1 MSPRAPIPP
10 DSTVVKAVDLV
21 KDYGTFRAVDG
32 LNFELKAGGVMGF
45 LGPNGA
51 GKSTTLRMLV
61 DLIRPSRGQL
71 SLFGLQY
78 RTHRQA
84 ILARIGCLIEKPD
97 FYKYLSAL
105 QNLELLA
112 RASGVKDYRRR
123 SLELM
128 DFVGLSGR
136 ENDKV
141 SSFSHGMR
149 QRLGLAQCLLHD
161 PDLVVLDEPG
171 TGLDPQGL
179 VDMREMIQNLHQE
192 QGKTILLSSHHL
204 SEVEAVATDLVVV
217 DRGHCVVQ
225 GSAKALL
232 SQSERQIR
240 ITVGR
245 ADEALALLNAGPWAG
260 RGRLNDRGELTG
272 ALGREE
278 VPSAVQFL
286 TQNGFE
292 VYAIE
297 SRQKLEDYYMNLLNH
312 HPTES

>member
-1 MSPRAPIPP
+1 VIKPSL
-10 DSTVVKAVDLV
+10 DVVKAVGLV
-21 KDYGTFRAVDG
+21 KDYGSFRAVDG
-32 LNFELKAGGVMGF
+32 LSFTLQAGGVMGF

-51 GKSTTLRMLV
+51 GKSTTMRMLV
-61 DLIRPSRGQL
+61 DLIRPSGGEL
-71 SLFGLQY
+71 FLFGLSF
-78 RTHRQA
+78 RTHRQT
-84 ILARIGCLIEKPD
+84 ILSRVGCLIEKPD

-112 RASGVKDYRRR
+112 RASGVSNPKKR
-123 SLELM
+123 SEELM
-128 DFVGLSGR
+128 EFVGLKGR

-179 VDMREMIQNLHQE
+179 VDMREMIQNLHQV
-192 QGKTILLSSHHL
+192 QGKTVLLSSHHL
-204 SEVEAVATDLVVV
+204 AEVEAVATDLVVI
-217 DRGHCVVQ
+217 DKGRCVVQ
-225 GSAKALL
+225 GSAQTLL

-240 ITVGR
+240 LTVGR
-245 ADEALALLNAGPWAG
+245 PKEALALLNAGPWAG
-260 RGRLNDRGELTG
+260 GGRLNENEELTM

-278 VPSAVQFL
+278 VPTVVQFL

-292 VYAIE
+292 VYAVE
-297 SRQKLEDYYMNLLNH
+297 SRQKLEDYYRKLLQQTPH
-312 HPTES
+312 QA

>member
-1 MSPRAPIPP
+1 MTNQ
-10 DSTVVKAVDLV
+10 STDVVKAVDLV
-21 KDYGTFRAVDG
+21 KDYGSFRAVDG
-32 LNFELKAGGVMGF
+32 LSFTLQAGGVMGF

-51 GKSTTLRMLV
+51 GKSTTMRMLV
-61 DLIRPSRGQL
+61 DLIRPSGGEL
-71 SLFGLQY
+71 FLFGLSY
-78 RTHRQA
+78 RTHRRQ
-84 ILARIGCLIEKPD
+84 ILSRVGCLIEKPD

-112 RASGVKDYRRR
+112 RASGVSNPKKR
-123 SLELM
+123 SEALM
-128 DFVGLSGR
+128 DFVGLRGR

-179 VDMREMIQNLHQE
+179 VDMREMIQNLHQV
-192 QGKTILLSSHHL
+192 QGKTVLLSSHHL
-204 SEVEAVATDLVVV
+204 AEVEAVATDLVVI
-217 DRGHCVVQ
+217 DKGRCVVQ
-225 GSAKALL
+225 GSAQVLL

-240 ITVGR
+240 LTVGR
-245 ADEALALLNAGPWAG
+245 PDEALALLNAGPWAG
-260 RGRLNDRGELTG
+260 GGRLNESGELTM

-278 VPSAVQFL
+278 VPSLVQFL

-292 VYAIE
+292 VYAVE
-297 SRQKLEDYYMNLLNH
+297 SRQKLEDYYRKLLQQTPH
-312 HPTES
+312 QA